1 MSGDLQE
8 QIQAMQQ
15 RVTQLQRQMSES
27 SSPQQQEL
35 MTAGLQELSTALQ
48 QLQVANTA
56 RQQQQLEQ
64 QQVSERL
71 QLALGALDCIIY
83 DWDVETRTVD
93 RTFGL
98 LQVLGYHPHEAEPT
112 LEWWTE
118 RIHPDDREQVRQIV
132 YNALTNSTT
141 FAVEYRI
148 RDKSD
153 RYRYIWDKG
162 QIIRNALG
170 KAIRVVG
177 STIDISDRKQTEQ
190 ALQQLNEELEQRVRR
205 RTESLQQLNQQ
216 LQNEIAEHQQTL
228 NALRLSEQRLS
239 ELATNI
245 PGAIYQFVQ
254 HADGSYSFPYM
265 SPGSHRV
272 FEIEASEI
280 ENNSAI
286 VINLIHPSD
295 RQSFEDSVTTS
306 AETLDA
312 WHWEGRLIL
321 PSGELKWLRGASC
334 PKKQANGDVL
344 WDGLLMDITTCKNFE
359 LALQESELR
368 FRQLADNISQV
379 FWVAT
384 PDLSQML
391 YVSPACENVWGCS
404 QASVYEQPDSWLDAI
419 HPDDREQIATV
430 LKNQRDEPQTGEYR
444 VVHPDGSVRWVR
456 FYRFP
461 IRNEAGDIYRIVGI
475 AEDFSERKQVEETIR
490 QREQEFRAV
499 VENAPDIITRFDS
512 QLRHLYVNPAL
523 EQATGISRETFIG
536 KTNRELGMPEPNILL
551 WEPVIQRI
559 FETGTEDR
567 CEFSYITPNGLRYY
581 QARYVPEFTADGTV
595 QSVLEISRD
604 ITELKQAEE
613 TIRRREQEFRALVE
627 NAPDVIARF
636 DRQLR
641 HVYLNPAA
649 EGVTGIPSSEFIG
662 KTNRELNLPE
672 PNLSNWEQIIQ
683 RIFETGLEDVFE
695 FSFVTPTGLRYYQ
708 GRYVPEFAADGTV
721 EFVLG
726 ICRDISELKQAE
738 DALADSEQR
747 FRTCVETMLD
757 CFGIYTSIRDK
768 LGTIVDFRFEYVNTA
783 ACDNNRMSKE
793 EQIGKSLCE
802 LLPNHRE
809 SGLLDEYVQVVE
821 TGQPLIKEDL
831 IYEDVFGGVRLSRA
845 FDIRAVKL
853 NDGFAVAW
861 RDITQR
867 KQAEDALRYSE
878 ERLRSLIEN
887 MPVMLDAW
895 DENANLIAWNG
906 ECERVTGYS
915 AAEIIGNPRAVE
927 MLYPDAEYLARM
939 MSEWQELGYD
949 YRDWEWMLTSKDG
962 QLKTIAWYNIS
973 QEFPI
978 QGWHGWAIGV
988 DVTERK
994 RAEDALRE
1002 SEQRFRQLAEN
1013 IREVFWLASPDR
1025 NQRIYISSAY
1035 EEIWGRTCQ
1044 SWYEEPLS
1052 LLEVIHPD
1060 DRDRVVAALE
1070 TMKLEEH
1077 DHEYRIV
1084 RSDGTIRWI
1093 RDRSFPVRD
1102 AQGRV
1107 YRIAGIAEDI
1117 TSRKLAEA
1125 EIAQALQQERELGE
1139 LKSNFIAIAS
1149 HQFRTPLTTIASSAE
1164 LLERYRDRF
1173 SQEKQL
1179 THLSR
1184 IQTGVKQMTQLL
1196 DDVLLVGKAGAGK
1209 LEFNPTRIDVVQFCQ
1224 ELVEELQLS
1233 NKHQHAIAFAHHG
1246 NCTKA
1251 VEGTTDLLPLLDE
1264 KYLRHI
1270 FDNLLTNAI
1279 KYSPNKGTVRFELTC
1294 SSDRAVFHVQDE
1306 GIGIPQE
1313 DLPHLFESFHRARNV
1328 GSIQG
1333 TGLGLAIVK
1342 QCVELH
1348 GGEILVESEVGSG
1361 TRFTVILPL
1370 NYLHSF

>member
-27 SSPQQQEL
+27 SSPQQQDI

-48 QLQVANTA
+48 QLQVANTD

-132 YNALTNSTT
+132 NNALTNSTT

-321 PSGELKWLRGASC
+321 PSGELKWLRG
-334 PKKQANGDVL
+334 
-344 WDGLLMDITTCKNFE
+344 
-359 LALQESELR
+359 
-368 FRQLADNISQV
+368 
-379 FWVAT
+379 
-384 PDLSQML
+384 
-391 YVSPACENVWGCS
+391 
-404 QASVYEQPDSWLDAI
+404 
-419 HPDDREQIATV
+419 
-430 LKNQRDEPQTGEYR
+430 
-444 VVHPDGSVRWVR
+444 
-456 FYRFP
+456 
-461 IRNEAGDIYRIVGI
+461 DIYRIVGI

-499 VENAPDIITRFDS
+499 VENAPDIIARFDT

-523 EQATGISRETFIG
+523 EQATGISREAFIG

-559 FETGTEDR
+559 FETGTEDS
-567 CEFSYITPNGLRYY
+567 CEFSYITPNGLRHY

-649 EGVTGIPSSEFIG
+649 EGMTGIPSSEFIG

-672 PNLSNWEQIIQ
+672 PNLSNWERIVQ

-747 FRTCVETMLD
+747 FRTSIENMLD
-757 CFGIYTSIRDK
+757 CCGIYTSIRNES
-768 LGTIVDFRFEYVNTA
+768 GEIIDFRTEYLNTT
-783 ACDNNRMSKE
+783 ACEHDRVTKKE
-793 EQIGKSLCE
+793 VIGKGLCE

-809 SGLLDEYVQVVE
+809 SGLFDEYVQVVE
-821 TGQPLIKEDL
+821 TGQSLVKEDL
-831 IYEDVFGGVRLSRA
+831 IYEDIYGEERLSRA
-845 FDIRAVKL
+845 YDIRIVKL
-853 NDGFAVAW
+853 NDGFVAVW

-867 KQAEDALRYSE
+867 KQAEDALRHSE
-878 ERLRSLIEN
+878 ERLRSLIQN

-915 AAEIIGNPRAVE
+915 AGEIIGNPRAVE
-927 MLYPDAEYLARM
+927 MLYPDADYREQMFAQWR
-939 MSEWQELGYD
+939 ERGYN
-949 YRDWEWMLTSKDG
+949 YRDWEWTLTSKDG
-962 QLKTIAWYNIS
+962 QIKTVAWYNIS
-973 QEFPI
+973 EEFPI

-988 DVTERK
+988 DITERK

-1025 NQRIYISSAY
+1025 SQRIYISSAY
-1035 EEIWGRTCQ
+1035 EEIWGRTCE
-1044 SWYEEPLS
+1044 SWYEKPLS
-1052 LLEVIHPD
+1052 CLEAVHPD
-1060 DRDRVVAALE
+1060 DRDRVVASLE

-1164 LLERYRDRF
+1164 LLERYRDQF

-1196 DDVLLVGKAGAGK
+1196 DDVLLVGKASAGK

-1264 KYLRHI
+1264 KYLRYI

-1279 KYSPNKGTVRFELTC
+1279 KYSPNKGTVRFEFTC

-1306 GIGIPQE
+1306 GIGIPPE

>member
-15 RVTQLQRQMSES
+15 RVTQLQQQMGES
-27 SSPQQQEL
+27 SSPQQQDI

-48 QLQVANTA
+48 QLQVANTD

-118 RIHPDDREQVRQIV
+118 RIHSDDRERVHQIV
-132 YNALTNSTT
+132 NNALTNSTT

-153 RYRYIWDKG
+153 RYCYIWDKG

-177 STIDISDRKQTEQ
+177 STIDISQRKQTEQ

-228 NALRLSEQRLS
+228 NALRLSEERLS

-245 PGAIYQFVQ
+245 PGAIYQFVR

-286 VINLIHPSD
+286 VINLIHPND

-368 FRQLADNISQV
+368 FRQLADHINQV

-384 PDLSQML
+384 PDLSQMF
-391 YVSPACENVWGCS
+391 YVSPACENVWGRT

-419 HPDDREQIATV
+419 HPDDRAQVATV

-461 IRNEAGDIYRIVGI
+461 VRNEAGEIYRIVGI

-499 VENAPDIITRFDS
+499 VENAPDIIARFDS

-649 EGVTGIPSSEFIG
+649 EGVTGIPSPEFIG

-721 EFVLG
+721 EFVVG

-747 FRTCVETMLD
+747 FRTSIENMLD
-757 CFGIYTSIRDK
+757 CCGIYTSMRDES
-768 LGTIVDFRFEYVNTA
+768 GQIIDFRTEYLNAA
-783 ACDNNRMSKE
+783 ACEHDRVTKKE
-793 EQIGKSLCE
+793 IIGKGLCE
-802 LLPNHRE
+802 LLPNHRDT
-809 SGLLDEYVQVVE
+809 GLFDEYVQVVE
-821 TGQPLIKEDL
+821 TGQSLVKEDL
-831 IYEDVFGGVRLSRA
+831 IYEDIYGEERLSRA
-845 FDIRAVKL
+845 YDIRIVKL
-853 NDGFAVAW
+853 NDGFVAVW

-867 KQAEDALRYSE
+867 KQAENVLRHSE

-895 DENANLIAWNG
+895 DENANFIAWNG

-927 MLYPDAEYLARM
+927 MLYPDADYLARM
-939 MSEWQELGYD
+939 MAQWQELGYN
-949 YRDWEWMLTSKDG
+949 YRDWEWTLTSKDG
-962 QLKTIAWYNIS
+962 QPKTIAWYNIC
-973 QEFPI
+973 QRFPI

-994 RAEDALRE
+994 RAQDALRE
-1002 SEQRFRQLAEN
+1002 NEQRFRQLAEN

-1025 NQRIYISSAY
+1025 SQRIYISSAY
-1035 EEIWGRTCQ
+1035 EEIWGRTCE
-1044 SWYEEPLS
+1044 SWYENPLS
-1052 LLEVIHPD
+1052 FLEEVHPD
-1060 DRDRVVAALE
+1060 DRDRVVASLE
-1070 TMKLEEH
+1070 TMKLEKH
-1077 DHEYRIV
+1077 DYEYRIV
-1084 RSDGTIRWI
+1084 RPDGTIRWI

-1102 AQGRV
+1102 AQGRI

-1125 EIAQALQQERELGE
+1125 EIAQALQQERELSE

-1173 SQEKQL
+1173 SHEKQQ

-1196 DDVLLVGKAGAGK
+1196 DDVLLVGKASVGK
-1209 LEFNPTRIDVVQFCQ
+1209 LEFNPTPIDLVQFC
-1224 ELVEELQLS
+1224 EDLVEELQLS
-1233 NKHQHAIAFAHHG
+1233 NKKQHIITFTHHG
-1246 NCTKA
+1246 NCNQS

-1270 FDNLLTNAI
+1270 FDNLLSNAI
-1279 KYSPNKGTVRFELTC
+1279 KYSPNRGTVRFELTC
-1294 SSDRAVFHVQDE
+1294 FSDRAVFHVQDE
-1306 GIGIPQE
+1306 GIGVPPD
-1313 DLPHLFESFHRARNV
+1313 DLPRLFESFHRARNV
-1328 GSIQG
+1328 GAIQG

-1348 GGEILVESEVGSG
+1348 GGEILVESEVGIG

-1370 NYLHSF
+1370 NYLQQF